1 MHLSSENILA
11 KTSNWLCQYLKN
23 FKVSCSVR
31 WSGRVA
37 LSDDVM
43 LNTVA

>member
-1 MHLSSENILA
+1 MHLSSEDILA
-11 KTSNWLCQYLKN
+11 KTSNWLCQSSKN
-23 FKVSCSVR
+23 FKVSFSVR